1 MARVILGLFL
11 ICAAFVVLSVRLS
24 SVTTT
29 VAGSQLVAPGLSVKA
44 PAEGTL
50 RIATS
55 HTSAFLSFDRMV
67 PGDRVTA
74 PITVRNDGTR
84 DLRYAVTSIATNDDG
99 KGLMNQLQLTIKS
112 SVTTCNNAGFKHD
125 GVILYGDA
133 PLGSIADLDVVG
145 NPALGQ
151 QAGDRTL
158 RASASETL
166 CFSVTL
172 PLKTPN
178 AFAGAATA
186 ATFNFVA
193 EPMMP

>member
-1 MARVILGLFL
+1 MARVILGLSL
-11 ICAAFVVLSVRLS
+11 ICAAFVVFGVQLS

-29 VAGSQLVAPGLSVKA
+29 VAGTQLAAPGLSVNT
-44 PAEGTL
+44 PTDGNL

-55 HTSAFLSFDRMV
+55 STSAFLSFDRMV

-74 PITVRNDGTR
+74 PITVRNDGTL
-84 DLRYAVTSIATNDDG
+84 DLRYAVTSAATNDDG
-99 KGLMNQLQLTIKS
+99 KSLMNQLQLTIRS
-112 SVTTCNNAGFKHD
+112 GVTTCDKAGFKAD

-133 PLGSIADLDVVG
+133 PLGSVAGLKVIG
-145 NPALGQ
+145 NPAIGQ

-158 RASASETL
+158 RAGASETL

-172 PLKTPN
+172 PLNTPN
-178 AFAGAATA
+178 AFATAATS